1 MHDRTEIARISQ
13 GNEAL
18 KIRFGDVNFSLN
30 VSDCETLQQ
39 QGPIPTLQVVS
50 MLDAGYVNVR
60 QYADEGWLT
69 GLKYADEIE
78 SDLEKLTE
86 SKEGKLK
93 KVVPGPLL
101 QLHIISIPIRS

>member
-1 MHDRTEIARISQ
+1 M
-13 GNEAL
+13 
-18 KIRFGDVNFSLN
+18 
-30 VSDCETLQQ
+30 
-39 QGPIPTLQVVS
+39 
-50 MLDAGYVNVR
+50 DAGYVNVR

-93 KVVPGPLL
+93 KVVSGPSL
-101 QLHIISIPIRS
+101 QLHILSIPISSRQTCEL